1 MFGMTIADIVV
12 ILIFAVL
19 IVVCT
24 KRGLAMS
31 LYSAF
36 STLIAVVGAF
46 LLRPLADRLLLS
58 TGIEKFFDDAVYTQ
72 IDNFRMEHFG
82 EAVSGTGS
90 ELAAEMRFPEFF
102 NGFFEEKMTGWSEAA
117 PFEQIEREMSG
128 ALASLLTSILSIVLL
143 VILILIAMFF
153 LKNILRIFSKIPV
166 IRQVDRVGGF
176 VCGLVMSMFWI
187 SLIALFF
194 YLFSAYEG
202 FASIQESIRNSLFA
216 KYFYNSNLFV
226 LLLSKL

>member
-1 MFGMTIADIVV
+1 MTIADIAV
-12 ILIFAVL
+12 ILIFAVF
-19 IVVCT
+19 ITVCT
-24 KRGLAMS
+24 VRGLAMS

-36 STLIAVVGAF
+36 STLIAVVGAY
-46 LLRPLADRLLLS
+46 LLRPFADRLLSS
-58 TGIEKFFDDAVYTQ
+58 TGIEKLFDDAVYTR
-72 IDNFRMEHFG
+72 IHAFRTEQFG
-82 EAVSGTGS
+82 VTAAGTGS
-90 ELAAEMRFPEFF
+90 ELAEKMHFPNFV
-102 NGFFEEKMTGWSEAA
+102 NGFFENKVTGWAETA
-117 PFEQIEREMSG
+117 PFEQIEREMSS

-153 LKNILRIFSKIPV
+153 LKNILRFFSKIPV

-202 FASIQESIRNSLFA
+202 FAPVQESIRNSLFA
-216 KYFYNSNLFV
+216 KYFYDSNLFV
-226 LLLSKL
+226 VLLSKL